1 MATGMPG
8 TPYDMND
15 GSWSHEP
22 QRTYDVFAAA
32 PYFGLHGETLH
43 MDSQPAYGF
52 AGQETPF
59 PLQTSPLEIQ
69 QTHES
74 TVVSPL
80 SLKRPGTDSLQVQ
93 TAGGLS
99 RNGSKRSKQERLER
113 RDDELYKCTWPGC
126 SHKSNLMCE
135 IRKHFQA
142 KHRPDEARPHGCP
155 HCTKRFNWPKD
166 VRRHIKQK
174 HKDITTPTIETPE
187 LIKDDS
193 FESDEIQASIPRTLT
208 SQTKASKKKKK
219 LSFSSVGSLIV
230 ALQSLSLGSKDTDN
244 EEDEKGYVLV
254 TQDQATWQKVD
265 LEGVKSSEILMQKIR
280 DVYQKYDGQLLLY
293 QHRNKKPNRRLEEG
307 KLLHAAKK
315 AADAHRT
322 LEIVL
327 APMFSSSKHESG

>member
-1 MATGMPG
+1 
-8 TPYDMND
+8 MND
-15 GSWSHEP
+15 GSWMSHEP
-22 QRTYDVFAAA
+22 RQNTYDASS
-32 PYFGLHGETLH
+32 PYFGFQGETLY
-43 MDSQPAYGF
+43 MDTQAGF
-52 AGQETPF
+52 GFGGQGTPLF

-80 SLKRPGTDSLQVQ
+80 SLKRPGTNSLQVE

-113 RDDELYKCTWPGC
+113 RDDELYECTWPGC
-126 SHKSNLMCE
+126 SHKSSLMCE

-174 HKDITTPTIETPE
+174 HKMESPTIEPPE
-187 LIKDDS
+187 LITDDS
-193 FESDEIQASIPRTLT
+193 FGSDEAPNALPRTLT
-208 SQTKASKKKKK
+208 TQTKAPKKKKK
-219 LSFSSVGSLIV
+219 LSLSSVGNLIM
-230 ALQSLSLGSKDTDN
+230 AFQSLSVGSKDTDN
-244 EEDEKGYVLV
+244 EQDGKSYVLV
-254 TQDQATWQKVD
+254 TQDQSTWHKVQLD
-265 LEGVKSSEILMQKIR
+265 GAKSSDILMQRIR
-280 DVYQKYDGQLLLY
+280 DVYQKYDGRQTSQLLLY

-307 KLLHAAKK
+307 NLLHAAKK
-315 AADAHRT
+315 AANAHRT

-327 APMFSSSKHESG
+327 SPILLHSKHESGPTSGHP